1 MVRTIHLIGLMGALL
16 LPLWACSACRSQD
29 SADSDHRPL
38 KVLTVH
44 GKDHL
49 DITIEVE
56 IVASS
61 RARQRGLMFRDNL
74 ADGQGMLFLFE
85 SEEEH
90 PFWMK
95 NTLIPL
101 DIIYIDSKRQ
111 VVGIVHNAEPRN
123 EQSLTV
129 GLPSRFVL
137 EVPGGYCNRVG
148 IHRGDTV
155 AFTL

>member
-1 MVRTIHLIGLMGALL
+1 MVRTIHLFGLVGALL

-29 SADSDHRPL
+29 PSGTPDKPRKTLTIHGDDHPE
-38 KVLTVH
+38 
-44 GKDHL
+44 
-49 DITIEVE
+49 IAIEIEV
-56 IVASS
+56 VASS
-61 RARQRGLMFRDNL
+61 RARQRGLMFRDDL

-95 NTLIPL
+95 NTLISL
-101 DIIYIDSKRQ
+101 DIIYIDGNRKI
-111 VVGIVHNAEPRN
+111 VGIVHNAEPRS

-148 IHRGDTV
+148 IHRGDKV
-155 AFTL
+155 SFTL